1 MTTVDP
7 LYAQWLQSASLTAV
21 ADDAVLLA
29 RWGKTAQV
37 LDRKS
42 TLALR
47 ADAQA
52 EATRHLA
59 FFGAPLVQ
67 DEHQLVGQF
76 APYLAQ
82 VIRITC
88 PKLGYD
94 TGADVFVIG
103 AEDNRATGLSKVTVL
118 RRL

>member
-1 MTTVDP
+1 MSTVDP

-21 ADDAVLLA
+21 VDAEALFE

-37 LDRKS
+37 LERKT

-52 EATRHLA
+52 EAARHLA

-67 DEHQLVGQF
+67 DEHQLMGQF

-94 TGADVFVIG
+94 GGVDVFVIG
-103 AEDNRATGLSKVTVL
+103 AEDNRATGLSRVTVL